1 MRTEIFSSLTHG
13 KNGERMSHTY
23 SYGGQSCLTPVEL
36 FFLIACEETCAEVGL
51 DDAEAMILILTGW
64 PFIPTRAKPKGATK
78 NTSIASLWARST
90 FRYEFRKK
98 ILPTFTF
105 GSIKRLR
112 WILTHKLSTF
122 IGRTLPGVG
131 WVLLAGDAYQIVY
144 HTVSKYNRIVSPE
157 DRVF

>member
-1 MRTEIFSSLTHG
+1 
-13 KNGERMSHTY
+13 MSHTY
-23 SYGGQSCLTPVEL
+23 NYGGQSGLTPAEL
-36 FFLIACEETCAEVGL
+36 FFLIAFEETCAEVGL

-78 NTSIASLWARST
+78 NTSIASLWTRST

-98 ILPTFTF
+98 ILPTFTL

-131 WVLLAGDAYQIVY
+131 WVLLAGDAYRIVY